1 MVVNF
6 LRERD
11 TFRIKIMEIVENLVD
26 KITTI
31 TTTTNREVDSFAMG
45 CRSYSARSLTRPLC
59 ATTGVMVQTVQFLDK
74 VVAMPVVFTT
84 GAHGSR
90 RA

>member
-1 MVVNF
+1 MPQILDIVMVS
-6 LRERD
+6 RD
-11 TFRIKIMEIVENLVD
+11 VEQIVASCHRSWR
-26 KITTI
+26 
-31 TTTTNREVDSFAMG
+31 NREGDSFAME